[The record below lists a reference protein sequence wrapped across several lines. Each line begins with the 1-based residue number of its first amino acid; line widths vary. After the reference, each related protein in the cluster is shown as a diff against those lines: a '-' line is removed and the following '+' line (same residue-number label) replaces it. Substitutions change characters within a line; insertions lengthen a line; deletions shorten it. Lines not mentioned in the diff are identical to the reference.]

1 MSNGSRLRPLQ
12 AILVFLFGLLVIAP
26 GIGQAPPT
34 DRDEARFIQ
43 ATKQMVETG
52 DYVDIRFQDESRYK
66 KPVGIYWLQAASVQ
80 LLGGGVD
87 ASLWTYR
94 IVSTL
99 AMALAGVA
107 VLWIGGFMF
116 GPAAGLIAAVMF
128 IGTFGVAFEGRLAKT
143 DSVLLLL
150 SILAQGFLARIYL
163 ARRYD
168 VIPAAHWSWMFWVAQ
183 GLAILVKGPITPL
196 LSGLTVATIVVFDR
210 GRARRWLA
218 DLRPLRGALL
228 ALLIATPWL
237 VLITWKSEGAF
248 WQEALGRDLIGKV
261 AGGQESHGAPP
272 GYYLLTYSL
281 FVWPFGF
288 LALVGGANALRRMRA
303 DARLL
308 FCVAWYLPFF
318 VVFEIIPTKL
328 PHYMLPAY
336 PAILLMGAWCL
347 TLSEQDRNTPL
358 LWQRVLHGLGAFGTG
373 VVAVGLAVV
382 SVGLPIYLKA
392 GFQWQGLAA
401 AILILLAGWFALVN
415 TFDLT
420 PMRRVLFAA
429 LAASIAYCTLFASVL
444 PGLDRLWLN
453 RQIAERFAEEKPC
466 ETSVLG
472 SLSFREPSLVFL
484 VGTDRVQNLRPHNV
498 AEFLAENGACGVV
511 AMSDKDATSVFAS
524 LPGGREGMIAGE
536 PIVGVNYSKGRE
548 LQIRLYRT
556 KP

>member
-1 MSNGSRLRPLQ
+1 MSNGSGLRPLQ
-12 AILVFLFGLLVIAP
+12 AIVVFLFAFLVLAP
-26 GIGQAPPT
+26 GIGQTPPT

-66 KPVGIYWLQAASVQ
+66 KPVGIYWLQSASVQ
-80 LLGGGVD
+80 LLGGGED
-87 ASLWTYR
+87 ASIWAYR

-107 VLWIGGFMF
+107 VLWIGGFML

-128 IGTFGVAFEGRLAKT
+128 IGIFGVAFEGRLAKT

-150 SILAQGFLARIYL
+150 SILAQGLLARIYL
-163 ARRYD
+163 ARRDD
-168 VIPAAHWSWMFWVAQ
+168 VPPAAHWSWMFWVAQ
-183 GLAILVKGPITPL
+183 GLAILIKGPITPL
-196 LSGLTVATIVVFDR
+196 LSGLTVATIVVFER

-218 DLRPLRGALL
+218 DLKPLRGALL
-228 ALLIATPWL
+228 ALLIVTPWL
-237 VLITWKSEGAF
+237 VLITWKSNGAF

-288 LALVGGANALRRMRA
+288 LALVGGTNALRRMRA

-382 SVGLPIYLKA
+382 AVGLPIYLKA

-420 PMRRVLFAA
+420 PMRRILVAA
-429 LAASIAYCTLFASVL
+429 LAASVAYCSLFASVL

-484 VGTDRVQNLRPHNV
+484 VGTDRVQNLRPHDV
-498 AEFLAENGACGVV
+498 AAFLEENGACGVV
-511 AMSDKDATSVFAS
+511 AMSDKDAASAFAT
-524 LPGGREGMIAGE
+524 LPGGREDLISGE

-548 LQIRLYRT
+548 LLIRLYRT